1 MGTAINLTDKIDPK
15 ADISIIRKDTLTL
28 KDKVITGA
36 NSLRTHAKVGKG
48 HWILVHD
55 GRIVKSKQYMEKGT
69 VYTKGTIF
77 CGTDEEVDEEIKRLR
92 LRGVDE
98 KVIDPIINPVI
109 R

>member
-1 MGTAINLTDKIDPK
+1 MGTAINLTDKIDQK

-28 KDKVITGA
+28 KDKVIVGA

-48 HWILVHD
+48 HWVLVHD

-77 CGTDEEVDEEIKRLR
+77 CGTEQEVEEEIKRLR
-92 LRGVDE
+92 LVGIDE
-98 KVIDPIINPVI
+98 KIIDPIINPVI